1 MVSNRVIG
9 LLLYVVAVAVASFYI
24 LGLIRI
30 GVILFE
36 WTALVVVIGFLGLLG
51 WIGYTMLTE
60 PKPPAIKE
68 EDLDSLEPETI
79 NPKVGSGSAHSV
91 VVDCEIGKGT
101 VIRDQVNLYR
111 CRIGED
117 SKIESFVYIE
127 EGVTVGNRCKIKPNV
142 FIPTGITIEDDV
154 FIGPNVSFTNDKHPK
169 AGGLWVLSTTK
180 VESKASIGAGAVILP
195 GVTIGKGAVV
205 GAGAVV
211 TKDVGEGEVVIG
223 NPAKPVKSAAIDVRD
238 S

>member
-1 MVSNRVIG
+1 LVSNRVIG
-9 LLLYVVAVAVASFYI
+9 LLLCAGAVVAASFYVF
-24 LGLIRI
+24 GLILI
-30 GVILFE
+30 GMVLFE
-36 WTALVVVIGFLGLLG
+36 WTALLAMMMFFGLLG

-60 PKPPAIKE
+60 PMPPVIKE

-79 NPKVGSGSAHSV
+79 NPNPGSGSAHSV

-101 VIRDQVNLYR
+101 IIRDQVNLYR

-142 FIPTGITIEDDV
+142 FIPTGVTIEDDV

-169 AGGLWVLSTTK
+169 AGGFWVLSTTK
-180 VESKASIGAGAVILP
+180 VKSKASIGAGAVILP

-211 TKDVGEGEVVIG
+211 TKDVGEGEVVMG
-223 NPAKPVKSAAIDVRD
+223 NPAKPDEVGSN
-238 S
+238 